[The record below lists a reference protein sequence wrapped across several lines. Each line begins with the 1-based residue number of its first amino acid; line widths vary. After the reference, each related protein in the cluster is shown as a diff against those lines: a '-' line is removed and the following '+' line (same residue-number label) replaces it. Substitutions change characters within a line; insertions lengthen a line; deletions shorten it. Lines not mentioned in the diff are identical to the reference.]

1 MSTTD
6 TPMRTTDRVLKAERI
21 SALGERT
28 SNAIARKR
36 VDLIMHGVLLGA
48 VILVLIPL
56 VLILFE
62 VVKQG
67 VSAMTLEFLTSVQT
81 ISLVRA
87 GGGYLNGLVGT
98 LYMVTIAVIVAVP
111 LGIAAAMFVVEYSN
125 SELVPFIQFFTDVMT
140 GVPSIFVG
148 LFIYTILVQS
158 GGGFSTLA
166 GGLALSLLMIPIVA
180 RASEEVFRLVPDDLR
195 NVAYGL
201 GARKWQVVMKI
212 VLPASADG
220 LITAAMLAVAR
231 AAGETAPLLLTA
243 LGSFTIVTR
252 LLGQPQSALPLI
264 IFNEARGPFEPA
276 HARAWAGA
284 LELMLLVL
292 ILTLIARTIS
302 RRSQAGKR

>member
-1 MSTTD
+1 MSASTAD
-6 TPMRTTDRVLKAERI
+6 TEFRADRIAAASKRTNNASARRLK
-21 SALGERT
+21 
-28 SNAIARKR
+28 NQ
-36 VDLIMHGVLLGA
+36 IMHGVLIGA
-48 VILVLIPL
+48 LALALTPLI
-56 VLILFE
+56 LILFE
-62 VVKQG
+62 VIRRG
-67 VSAMTLEFLTSVQT
+67 ASAMTWEFLTSIQT
-81 ISLVRA
+81 ISLIRE

-98 LYMVTIAVIVAVP
+98 LYMVSIAVIIAVP
-111 LGIAAAMFVVEYSN
+111 LGIAAAIYVVEYS
-125 SELVPFIQFFTDVMT
+125 SSKLVPFIQFFTDVMT

-148 LFIYTILVQS
+148 LFIYTILVQN

-166 GGLALSLLMIPIVA
+166 GGLALSLLMIPIVS

-195 NVAYGL
+195 NAAYGL
-201 GARKWQVVMKI
+201 GARRWQVIMKV
-212 VLPASADG
+212 VLPASSNG

-243 LGSFTIVTR
+243 LGAFTIVPQ
-252 LLGQPQSALPLI
+252 LLGQPQAALPLI

-302 RRSQAGKR
+302 RRSQTGSR

>member
-1 MSTTD
+1 
-6 TPMRTTDRVLKAERI
+6 
-21 SALGERT
+21 
-28 SNAIARKR
+28 
-36 VDLIMHGVLLGA
+36 
-48 VILVLIPL
+48 
-56 VLILFE
+56 
-62 VVKQG
+62 
-67 VSAMTLEFLTSVQT
+67 
-81 ISLVRA
+81 
-87 GGGYLNGLVGT
+87 
-98 LYMVTIAVIVAVP
+98 
-111 LGIAAAMFVVEYSN
+111 MFVVEYSN
-125 SELVPFIQFFTDVMT
+125 SKLVPFIQFFTDVMT

-180 RASEEVFRLVPDDLR
+180 RASEEVLRLVPDDLR
-195 NVAYGL
+195 NAAYGL
-201 GARKWQVVMKI
+201 GARKWQVVMKV
-212 VLPASADG
+212 VLPTAADG
-220 LITAAMLAVAR
+220 LITSAMLAVAR

-292 ILTLIARTIS
+292 ILTVIARTIS
-302 RRSQAGKR
+302 RRSKARRG

>member
-6 TPMRTTDRVLKAERI
+6 TVLQTERV
-21 SALGERT
+21 SALSKQA
-28 SNAIARKR
+28 SNALSRKR
-36 VDLIMHGVLLGA
+36 VDQIMHGVLMGA
-48 VILVLIPL
+48 VLLALIPL
-56 VLILFE
+56 GLILFE
-62 VVKQG
+62 VIRQG
-67 VSAMTLEFLTSVQT
+67 ASAMSWEFLTSVQT
-81 ISLVRA
+81 ISLVRE

-98 LYMVTIAVIVAVP
+98 LYMVSIAVIIAVP
-111 LGIAAAMFVVEYSN
+111 LGVAAAIFVVEYSN
-125 SELVPFIQFFTDVMT
+125 SKLVPFIQFFTDVMT

-148 LFIYTILVQS
+148 LFIYTLLVQN

-166 GGLALSLLMIPIVA
+166 GGLALSLLMIPIIA

-195 NVAYGL
+195 NAAYGL
-201 GARKWQVVMKI
+201 GARKWQVIMKI
-212 VLPASADG
+212 VLPASSEG

-243 LGSFTIVTR
+243 LGSFTIVPQI
-252 LLGQPQSALPLI
+252 LGRPQSALPLI

-292 ILTLIARTIS
+292 ILTVIARSIS
-302 RRSQAGKR
+302 RKSKAGRG